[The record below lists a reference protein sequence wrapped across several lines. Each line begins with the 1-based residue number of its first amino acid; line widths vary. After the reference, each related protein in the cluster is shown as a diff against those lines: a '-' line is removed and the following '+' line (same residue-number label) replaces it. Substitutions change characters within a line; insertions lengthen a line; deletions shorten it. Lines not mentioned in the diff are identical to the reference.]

1 MKEKKILEIEKEKL
15 NLKKREIKEEDKKNK
30 NNQKGSLRK
39 WNT

>member
-39 WNT
+39 